1 MTRLHERSSLNI
13 FADID
18 LTMKMLLDA
27 LKIKLPKKPKVFMN
41 KKNWRQ

>member
-1 MTRLHERSSLNI
+1 MTRLHNQSSLNI

-18 LTMKMLLDA
+18 VTFKMLLDE
-27 LKIKLPKKPKVFMN
+27 LKIKLPKANPKFMN